1 MIGELLQDT
10 ISRFDTL
17 FELLQ
22 FILGLRLVSDV
33 SSTFFEMVRTYEE
46 LFEQFCLFVWQ
57 LPMLWYGC
65 HIARTPSV
73 SLMGCVLWIEGGR

>member
-1 MIGELLQDT
+1 MIWKLLQDG

-22 FILGLRLVSDV
+22 FILRLWDISDL
-33 SSTFFEMVRTYEE
+33 SSTVHGAIGTYEE
-46 LFEQFCLFVWQ
+46 LFEEFRFLVWQ

-65 HIARTPSV
+65 HVCLYSSALLYKV
-73 SLMGCVLWIEGGR
+73 